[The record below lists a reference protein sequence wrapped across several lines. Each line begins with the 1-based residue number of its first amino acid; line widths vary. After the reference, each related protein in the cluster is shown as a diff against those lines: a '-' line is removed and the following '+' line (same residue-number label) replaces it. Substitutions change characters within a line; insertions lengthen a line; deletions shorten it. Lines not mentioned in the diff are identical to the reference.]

1 MFSDTGDRQGRAR
14 IGFFPR
20 TEEKH
25 YIVQPEG
32 LQAGSL
38 KPPEPEGMPWGR
50 NEAADISL
58 ITSLQAHCG
67 HSGGGSAGDKIS
79 CSKQ

>member
-1 MFSDTGDRQGRAR
+1 MLPDTGDRQGRAR
-14 IGFFPR
+14 IGFFP
-20 TEEKH
+20 
-25 YIVQPEG
+25 G
-32 LQAGSL
+32 LQAGAL

-67 HSGGGSAGDKIS
+67 HSGGGSAGDKTRF
-79 CSKQ
+79 SKQ